1 MRPRKSDLLMDLAGR
16 PERLG
21 IALALASAA
30 LFGASTPLAKALLG
44 DVSPW
49 MLAGLLYLGSGI
61 GLFIVSLIQR
71 WSDGEIAEA
80 PLRAADLPWLAA
92 VVLSGGVAGPLL
104 LMAGLAA
111 TPASTASLLLNLEGI
126 FTLAIAWT
134 IFRENVDLRVGIGA
148 AAILTGALL
157 LSWSGG
163 VTGVGWGAAAIGG
176 ACLAWAIDN
185 NLTRKL
191 SSADPLQIAMIKGI
205 AAGAVNVGLAAALQL
220 RWPAT
225 TVIIA
230 AGIVGFLGYGV
241 SLTCFV
247 LALRHLGAARTGAYF
262 SLAPF
267 VGAAIAIVG
276 FGDPVTPLFLAA
288 AALIAVGLYLH
299 LAEEHAH
306 DHVHEPMTHEHR
318 HTHDAHHQHT
328 HGPRDPGDEP
338 HTHVHVH
345 ARIVHRHPH
354 YPDIHHRHSHGS

>member
-1 MRPRKSDLLMDLAGR
+1 MSLARR
-16 PERLG
+16 PERFG
-21 IALALASAA
+21 IILALISAV

-49 MLAGLLYLGSGI
+49 MLAGLLYLGSGV
-61 GLFIVSLIQR
+61 GLFCVSR
-71 WSDGEIAEA
+71 VRNWRGGNTAEA
-80 PLRAADLPWLAA
+80 PLRAADLPWLGA
-92 VVLSGGVAGPLL
+92 VILSGGVVGPLL
-104 LMAGLAA
+104 LMLGLTS

-134 IFRENVDLRVGIGA
+134 VFRENVDLHVGIGA

-163 VTGVGWGAAAIGG
+163 VSGVGWGSAAIGG

-191 SSADPLQIAMIKGI
+191 SAADPLQIAMIKGLV
-205 AAGAVNVGLAAALQL
+205 AGAVNVGLATVLQQH
-220 RWPAT
+220 WPAAPAIT
-225 TVIIA
+225 A
-230 AGIVGFLGYGV
+230 AGVVGFLGYGV

-267 VGAAIAIVG
+267 VGALIAIVG

-288 AALIAVGLYLH
+288 SALMAVGLYLH
-299 LAEEHAH
+299 LVERHAH
-306 DHVHEPMTHEHR
+306 DHAHEPLRHEHR
-318 HTHDAHHQHT
+318 HIHDIHHQHS
-328 HGPRDPGDEP
+328 HDPNDPVSEP
-338 HTHVHVH
+338 HTHFHVH
-345 ARIVHRHPH
+345 ARIMHRHPH
-354 YPDIHHRHSHGS
+354 YPDIHHRHAHEA

>member
-1 MRPRKSDLLMDLAGR
+1 MDLANR

-21 IALALASAA
+21 IGLALASAA

-61 GLFIVSLIQR
+61 GLFGVSR
-71 WSDGEIAEA
+71 MRAWNGTSAEA
-80 PLRAADLPWLAA
+80 PLRPADRPWLAA
-92 VVLSGGVAGPLL
+92 VVLAGGIVGPLL
-104 LMAGLAA
+104 LMLGLAA

-134 IFRENVDLRVGIGA
+134 VFRENVDLRIGVGA
-148 AAILTGALL
+148 AAILTGAAL

-163 VTGVGWGAAAIGG
+163 FGGVGWGALAIGG

-191 SSADPLQIAMIKGI
+191 SSADPLQIAMIKGL
-205 AAGAVNVGLAAALQL
+205 AAGTVNAGLAAALQPQ
-220 RWPAT
+220 WPAAPA
-225 TVIIA
+225 VIA

-241 SLTCFV
+241 SLVCFV
-247 LALRHLGAARTGAYF
+247 VALRHLGAARTGAYF

-267 VGAAIAIVG
+267 VGAAIAIVA
-276 FGDPVTPLFLAA
+276 FGDPVTPVILAA
-288 AALIAVGLYLH
+288 AALMGLGLYLH
-299 LAEEHAH
+299 LVEDHAHEHAH
-306 DHVHEPMTHEHR
+306 EPITHEHR
-318 HTHDAHHQHT
+318 HAHDAHHQHR
-328 HGPRDPGDEP
+328 HGSGDPAGEP
-338 HTHVHVH
+338 HSHVHVH

>member
-1 MRPRKSDLLMDLAGR
+1 MSLARR
-16 PERLG
+16 PERFG
-21 IALALASAA
+21 IILALISAV

-49 MLAGLLYLGSGI
+49 MLAGLLYLGSGV
-61 GLFIVSLIQR
+61 GLFCVSRIR
-71 WSDGEIAEA
+71 NWRDGNTAEA
-80 PLRAADLPWLAA
+80 PLRAADLPWLGA
-92 VVLSGGVAGPLL
+92 VILSGGVVGPLL
-104 LMAGLAA
+104 LMLGLTS

-134 IFRENVDLRVGIGA
+134 VFRENVDLRVGIGA

-163 VTGVGWGAAAIGG
+163 VSGVGWGTAAIGG

-191 SSADPLQIAMIKGI
+191 SAADPLQIAMIKGLI
-205 AAGAVNVGLAAALQL
+205 AGAVNVGLATVLQQH
-220 RWPAT
+220 WPAAPAIT
-225 TVIIA
+225 A

-267 VGAAIAIVG
+267 VGALIAIVG

-288 AALIAVGLYLH
+288 
-299 LAEEHAH
+299 
-306 DHVHEPMTHEHR
+306 
-318 HTHDAHHQHT
+318 
-328 HGPRDPGDEP
+328 
-338 HTHVHVH
+338 
-345 ARIVHRHPH
+345 
-354 YPDIHHRHSHGS
+354 S